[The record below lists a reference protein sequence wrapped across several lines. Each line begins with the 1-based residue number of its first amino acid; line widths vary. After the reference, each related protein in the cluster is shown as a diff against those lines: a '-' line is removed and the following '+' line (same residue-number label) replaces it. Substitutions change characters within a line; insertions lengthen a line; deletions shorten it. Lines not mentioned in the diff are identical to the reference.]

1 MEKQKIAKILDSVS
15 KLEGIE
21 CISNFKHELGYRGHY
36 INNYLAVAVLGE
48 LIDKNIIE
56 LKFNEPKNDKDKE
69 RVKYF
74 ERLLKEENK

>member
-1 MEKQKIAKILDSVS
+1 MFDKNKIAEVLESVS
-15 KLEGIE
+15 QLEGIA
-21 CISNFKHELGYRGHY
+21 CIADLKHELGYRGHY

-56 LKFNEPKNDKDKE
+56 LKFNEPENNWDKE

-74 ERLLKEENK
+74 ERLLEE